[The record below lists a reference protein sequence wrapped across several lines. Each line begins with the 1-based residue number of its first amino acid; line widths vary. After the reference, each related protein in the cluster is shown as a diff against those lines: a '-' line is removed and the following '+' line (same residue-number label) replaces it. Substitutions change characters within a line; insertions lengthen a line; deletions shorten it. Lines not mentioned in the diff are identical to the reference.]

1 MVRIDVEYLGEL
13 RCRSVHAPSGNQLLT
28 DAPVDNQGK
37 GEAFSPTDLVATA
50 LATCVLTTMGIV
62 AQRHGW
68 DLSGSHASVE
78 KVMVNNP
85 HRRIGRLELV
95 VRLPAGLDERARKT
109 LERTAHTCPVH
120 HSLLPEVELPMRF
133 EWTVGAAAG

>member
-1 MVRIDVEYLGEL
+1 MVRIDVEYLGDL
-13 RCRSVHAPSGNQLLT
+13 RCRSVHAPSGNQLVT

-68 DLSGSHASVE
+68 DLSGSHATVE

-95 VRLPAGLDERARKT
+95 VRVPAGLDERARKT

-133 EWTVGAAAG
+133 EWTVGAPAG

>member
-1 MVRIDVEYLGEL
+1 MVRIDVEYLGNL
-13 RCRSVHAPSGNQLLT
+13 RCRSVHAPSGNTLIT

-78 KVMVNNP
+78 KVMVSNP
-85 HRRIGRLELV
+85 HRRVGKLELV
-95 VRLPAGLDERARKT
+95 VHLPAGLDERARKT
-109 LERTAHTCPVH
+109 LEKTAHTCPVH

-133 EWTVGAAAG
+133 EWSVGAPAG

>member
-1 MVRIDVEYLGEL
+1 MVRIDVEYQGNL
-13 RCRSVHAPSGNQLLT
+13 RCRSVHGPSGNELVT

-68 DLSGSHASVE
+68 DLTGARASVE
-78 KVMVNNP
+78 KSMVSEP
-85 HRRIGRLELV
+85 HRRIGKLELV
-95 VRLPAGLDERARKT
+95 VHMPGGLDERARKT

-120 HSLLPEVELPMRF
+120 RSLLPEVELPMRL
-133 EWTVGAAAG
+133 EWAQQTSA